1 MSSATVLSDTWY
13 QVADARVAL
22 LPTVR
27 AQPQVYRGQRWM
39 VLEDPYSNRFF
50 RVTPEAWAFLRA
62 LERGK
67 SVGQTWLER
76 AAAQPESTP
85 GQDDVVR
92 LLSQLHVAS
101 LLQFDEA
108 PQHEAIFER
117 AQTTKRRER
126 LGKLLAFLYVRV
138 PLWSPDRWLDGLAP
152 LIRLCTGRAAALVWL
167 GVVLA
172 GVAAVVQRPEALSAA
187 GQGLLSVANLPW
199 LYLSL
204 ALVKVL
210 HELAHAFVCKR
221 HGGHVPSAGV
231 MFLIFTPLPYVDAS
245 ASWGLRS
252 KWQRAFVGA
261 AGMLMEL
268 FLAAIGALVWAATGE
283 GLVNS
288 LAFNVMVVGSVS
300 SLLFNGNPL
309 LRFDA
314 YYILSDLVEMPNLYQ
329 KAQAQWLHYG
339 NRFIL
344 GLKDSVEPATD
355 ATERRWYVVY
365 GALAFFYRM
374 LITVTVLLF
383 VLDQWF
389 AVGVLMAFT
398 TLVMLVLMPASKLR
412 THLAS
417 PAFERARTRALA
429 GVVAVVGL
437 AWAVVALLPLPHA
450 VRLPGVLEAERSQ
463 PYYALT
469 PGVLVE
475 LAVRHGQTVAR
486 GELIARLVN
495 PDLEH
500 AIATTR
506 LQIAETEALQRA
518 ALTRTPSE
526 LAPLAGRLAALQERV
541 GELQAIAAQL
551 ELRAA
556 HDGEWVAPALH
567 ERRGGWID
575 RGQPLGELVDRSRWR
590 FTAVLPQS
598 QAAELFGPVRPDAMG
613 GAELRLASRR
623 GESIGVARLV
633 VVPYQ
638 RQRLASPA
646 LGFGGGGEVATL
658 PTDASGLT
666 ASEPFFEIRAELAE
680 PRLPEALAY
689 QGLSGVLRVPVAPR
703 PLGDRLGDAWRQML
717 QKRYAL

>member
-1 MSSATVLSDTWY
+1 MNGTVLSDAWY

-27 AQPQVYRGQRWM
+27 AQPQLVRGQRWM

-50 RVTPEAWAFLRA
+50 RITPEAWAFLRA
-62 LERGK
+62 LERGRT
-67 SVGQTWLER
+67 VGETWLER
-76 AAAQPESTP
+76 AAAQPEGTP

-117 AQTTKRRER
+117 AQATKRRER

-138 PLWSPDRWLDGLAP
+138 PLWSPDRWLDGLGP
-152 LIRLCTGRAAALVWL
+152 LIGWCTGRAAALVWL

-172 GVAAVVQRPEALSAA
+172 GAAAVLQQLPRLSDA
-187 GQGLLSVANLPW
+187 GQGLLAVANLPW
-199 LYLSL
+199 LYAAL
-204 ALVKVL
+204 ALTKVL

-221 HGGHVPSAGV
+221 YGGHVPSAGI

-252 KWQRAFVGA
+252 KWQRAYVGA
-261 AGMLMEL
+261 AGMLTEL
-268 FLAAIGALVWAATGE
+268 FLAGLGALVWAATGD

-314 YYILSDLVEMPNLYQ
+314 YYILSDIAELPNLYQ

-339 NRFIL
+339 NRYIL
-344 GLKDSVEPATD
+344 GVKDSVEPATD

-365 GALAFFYRM
+365 GALAFFYRL
-374 LITVTVLLF
+374 LITATVLLF

-389 AVGVLMAFT
+389 AVGVLMAIT
-398 TLVMLVLMPASKLR
+398 TLVMLVLMPLGKLR

-417 PAFERARTRALA
+417 PMFERARTRAL
-429 GVVAVVGL
+429 GGL
-437 AWAVVALLPLPHA
+437 ALVVALLWAGVAWLPLPHA
-450 VRLPGVLEAERSQ
+450 VRLAGVLEAERSQ
-463 PYYALT
+463 AYYALT

-475 LAVRHGQTVAR
+475 LAVRHGQTLAP
-486 GELIARLVN
+486 GDLIARLVN

-500 AIATTR
+500 ALETTR
-506 LQIAETEALQRA
+506 LQIDETEALQRA
-518 ALTRTPSE
+518 ALTRTPAE
-526 LAPLAGRLAALQERV
+526 LGPLAGRLQALRV
-541 GELQAIAAQL
+541 REAELAAIAAQL

-556 HDGEWVAPALH
+556 HAGEWVAPTLH
-567 ERRGGWID
+567 ERRGGWVD
-575 RGQPLGELVDRSRWR
+575 RGQPLGELVDRARWR

-598 QAAELFGPVRPDAMG
+598 QAAELFGPARPEVLE
-613 GAELRLASRR
+613 GAELRLASQR
-623 GESIGVARLV
+623 GEALPVARLL

-646 LGFGGGGEVATL
+646 LGFSGGGEVATL

-666 ASEPFFEIRAELAE
+666 ASEPFFEIRAELAT
-680 PRLPEALAY
+680 PQLPEGLAL

-703 PLGDRLGDAWRQML
+703 PLGERLGDAFRQLL
-717 QKRYAL
+717 QKRYSL